1 MSARILTREQ
11 LTELAALETTPG
23 PLCVGGMMGGADD
36 MRRALE
42 AERDAALEEVARLAA
57 ERDGARAEAAQIRAT
72 AGALTPGR
80 IRVAALAAIDAVHV
94 APPAWAETVAD
105 DVLARLQAS
114 TSKAS
119 APQPDPLPAEGDVWA
134 ELIDGEPVAELR
146 ALYRDRRT
154 LGIERYGVPLQRGN
168 GRDHRADLLQE
179 LLDGM
184 AYAQAADLP
193 RVAAALRERVLDLV
207 GGFA

>member
-1 MSARILTREQ
+1 
-11 LTELAALETTPG
+11 
-23 PLCVGGMMGGADD
+23 MGEPH
-36 MRRALE
+36 RALE
-42 AERDAALEEVARLAA
+42 AERDE
-57 ERDGARAEAAQIRAT
+57 ARAESAQLRAT
-72 AGALTPGR
+72 AGALPGR
-80 IRVAALAAIDAVHV
+80 IRAAVLAAIGAVHV
-94 APPAWAETVAD
+94 APPTWAESVAD
-105 DVLARLQAS
+105 DVLARLRA

-146 ALYRDRRT
+146 ALYMDRRA

-184 AYAQAADLP
+184 AYAQAAGLP
-193 RVAAALRERVLDLV
+193 SVVAALRERARDLTDGAPPAV
-207 GGFA
+207 VEVA